1 MVLREYP
8 VIMNPSP
15 LNLPCLAGSA
25 AALLLALVTG
35 CAATTTIDGS
45 STVNEMPTADT
56 VFVIDGDYDYFPG
69 YNVYY
74 NRDNHQY
81 AYVEGGYWVSR
92 PAPYGVATN
101 VLRASPSVRMGFRDS
116 PANHNAEMVRKYP
129 HNWVPPG
136 APKKLPVPAPDQPA
150 GHDHL

>member
-1 MVLREYP
+1 MRPTEF
-8 VIMNPSP
+8 
-15 LNLPCLAGSA
+15 
-25 AALLLALVTG
+25 
-35 CAATTTIDGS
+35 DGS
-45 STVNEMPTADT
+45 PTANVTPTADT
-56 VFVIDGDYDYFPG
+56 IFVIDGDYDYFPG

-81 AYVEGGYWVSR
+81 AYVEDGYWVSR

-116 PANHNAEMVRKYP
+116 PANHNAEMVLKYP

-136 APKKLPVPAPDQPA
+136 AKKQLPVPAPDKSA
-150 GHDHL
+150 GNDHT

>member
-1 MVLREYP
+1 MFP
-8 VIMNPSP
+8 V
-15 LNLPCLAGSA
+15 PCGA
-25 AALLLALVTG
+25 AALLLVGLTG
-35 CAATTTIDGS
+35 CATAPDPAATMAT
-45 STVNEMPTADT
+45 PTADT
-56 VFVIDGDYDYFPG
+56 IITIDGDYDYFPG

-81 AYVEGGYWVSR
+81 AFLESGYWVSR

-116 PANHNAEMVRKYP
+116 PANHNAEMVQKYP

-136 APKKLPVPAPDQPA
+136 APRQLPSTAPDLRSTT
-150 GHDHL
+150 DHS